1 MLVFLPFAV
10 NGRYFV
16 LADDYDN
23 QLEEIE
29 SEIDDTQDEINKLSD
44 KINGIKGE
52 INNLSGSLSEVLAVI
67 NKVEDE
73 INEIVA
79 TINKVSQDL
88 NTKSAAL
95 TTQTV
100 IRDRTLRSFY
110 KKGPSTYVATLAK
123 SNAAFSGEA
132 DTSSYL
138 KKYIDD
144 STDFI
149 TQVNEDILVN
159 KKNKQSLELVKKD
172 VEAERAK
179 LLVIKKQ
186 KEEEL
191 AKQQAE
197 LAAKNASLSDLSG
210 KLENLKARQKEIL
223 AAKEGNFYASLGSG
237 VETDDPKA
245 SPNYN
250 PGFSPAF
257 AAFSYGAYTHYK
269 GMSQYGAKGRADDG
283 QDYKDI
289 IEFYYN
295 NGVEDKD
302 GFPDNICVEG
312 YGEMS
317 FQTYLYGLGEM
328 PSSWNSEALK
338 AQAVAARSYAYR
350 RQKNG
355 GCICTSQSCQVFV
368 KSKSDNPPASWKQA
382 VDDTKGEI
390 IGGSTDAN
398 GYGWYS
404 STTGGYIDNV
414 GWDTDGDWPGDA
426 WEKKAG
432 SPWFFKAWYTK
443 SYSVSSDKCG
453 RDHPW
458 LTEEEMADI
467 INAYLYLSK
476 VDSDDRVSPVTTSCW
491 GGNPYSK
498 SDLASKTKDK
508 YGNSVSDVKSIS
520 VSYSKSGYTSSV
532 KVETD
537 IGTLNLDGP
546 TFKDVFN
553 LRAPGYIAI
562 RNRLFDVLKK

>member
-1 MLVFLPFAV
+1 MLLCLPFVV

-16 LADDYDN
+16 FADDYDN
-23 QLEEIE
+23 QLKEIKG
-29 SEIDDTQDEINKLSD
+29 EIDNTQNDIDKLSD

-52 INNLSGSLSEVLAVI
+52 INNLSGSLSEVLNVI
-67 NKVEDE
+67 NKVEGE
-73 INEIVA
+73 INEIVG

-88 NTKSAAL
+88 NTKSTEL

-110 KKGPSTYVATLAK
+110 KKGPSTYVATLVK
-123 SNAAFSGEA
+123 SNTAFSGEL

-149 TQVNEDILVN
+149 SQVNEDILIN
-159 KKNKQSLELVKKD
+159 KKNKQSLQIVKKD
-172 VEAERAK
+172 VEAERNK
-179 LLVIKKQ
+179 LLAIKEQ
-186 KEEEL
+186 KTKEL

-197 LAAKNASLSDLSG
+197 LAKNNASLSELSG
-210 KLENLKARQKEIL
+210 KLENLKTRQKEIL

-269 GMSQYGAKGRADDG
+269 GMSQYGAKGRAEDS

-289 IEFYYN
+289 IDFYYN
-295 NGVEDKD
+295 NGVEEKD
-302 GFPDNICVEG
+302 LPSEISVQG
-312 YGEMS
+312 YGTMD
-317 FQTYLYGLGEM
+317 FQKYLYGLGEM
-328 PSSWNSEALK
+328 PSSWDSEALK

-350 RQKNG
+350 YVKAG
-355 GCICTSQSCQVFV
+355 KEICTTQSCQVFV
-368 KSKSDNPPASWKQA
+368 KSKSDNPPDSWKQA
-382 VDDTKGEI
+382 VDDTKNEI
-390 IGGSTDAN
+390 IGGSTDVT

-404 STTGGYIDNV
+404 STSGGYIDNI
-414 GWDTDGDWPGDA
+414 GWDTDGDWPDKA
-426 WEKKAG
+426 YEKKAG

-458 LTEEEMADI
+458 LNKEEMADI

-491 GGNPYSK
+491 GGNPYSID
-498 SDLASKTKDK
+498 DLASKTKDK
-508 YGNSVSDVKSIS
+508 YGSSVSDIKSIS
-520 VSYSKSGYTSSV
+520 VSYSNGGYTSSV